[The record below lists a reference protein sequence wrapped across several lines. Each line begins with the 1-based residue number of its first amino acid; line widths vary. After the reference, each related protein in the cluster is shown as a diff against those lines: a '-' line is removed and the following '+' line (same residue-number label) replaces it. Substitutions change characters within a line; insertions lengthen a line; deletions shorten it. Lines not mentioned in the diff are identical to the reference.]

1 MTTVFFLPGTGA
13 SPGFWTPVGERLP
26 GGWTKHY
33 LGWPGLGDEPADP
46 AIGSYDDLIALV
58 EARLDDVKAGEE
70 PVDLVAQSMGGFI
83 AARVA
88 LAHPKKVRRL
98 VLAATS
104 GGIDL
109 APFGVSDW
117 RPDYRKAYPN
127 AQPWITEGRAVPN
140 LPVEKI
146 ACPTLL
152 LWADADPISPLAIGR
167 HLETRLPNARLH
179 VFASADHRFAAAL
192 ADEVT
197 PLIAAHLAA
206 HLGDR

>member
-1 MTTVFFLPGTGA
+1 LRTIFFLPGTGA
-13 SPGFWTPVGERLP
+13 SPGFWKPVGERLP
-26 GGWTKHY
+26 AAWTKHY
-33 LGWPGLGDEPADP
+33 FSWPGLGDEPADP
-46 AIGSYDDLIALV
+46 TIESYDDLIRLV
-58 EARLDDVKAGEE
+58 DARLGDD

-83 AARVA
+83 AASVA
-88 LAHPKKVRRL
+88 LAHPTKVRRL

-109 APFGVSDW
+109 TPFGVADW

-127 AQPWITEGRAVPN
+127 AAPWITEGRAVPN

-152 LWADADPISPLAIGR
+152 LWADADDISPLAIGR

-179 VFASADHRFAAAL
+179 VLASTDHRFAASRA
-192 ADEVT
+192 AET
-197 PLIAAHLAA
+197 APLIADHLA
-206 HLGDR
+206 